1 MSGVSEQHPLELVAG
16 FTTYPNPVRARAA
29 VCYELDRLTP
39 VELTVTDVT
48 GRRVAT
54 LANGVQ
60 SAGHHSARWD
70 ASGTASGVYFCTLR
84 AGDRASTR
92 PLVVSR

>member
-1 MSGVSEQHPLELVAG
+1 MSGVSEQRPLEVASG
-16 FTTYPNPVRARAA
+16 FTSYPSPVRTRAT

-39 VELTVTDVT
+39 VELTVTDAT

-60 SAGHHSARWD
+60 SAGRHSARWD
-70 ASGTASGVYFCTLR
+70 ASGVAPGVYFCTLR